1 MAAKKFTPL
10 DVSHIAHLANIPVTP
25 EEEKHLA
32 AGFNTTLKVVNELFA
47 VSVKGVEPTHQVTRR
62 ENIFRE
68 DEVDAARTL
77 PQEVALSQ
85 APKTHNGF
93 FVVDQI
99 REEK

>member
-1 MAAKKFTPL
+1 MAAKKITPK
-10 DVSHIAHLANIPVTP
+10 DVSHIAHLANIPITP

-32 AGFNTTLKVVNELFA
+32 QGFNTTLKVVDTLFTLPA
-47 VSVKGVEPTHQVTRR
+47 KNIEPTHQVTNL
-62 ENIFRE
+62 ENVFRE
-68 DEVDAARTL
+68 DEVEPTRML
-77 PQEVALSQ
+77 SQEAALSQ